1 MMSVIKSNIQ
11 SLMPPSPEEVMPNL
25 ASKAKALR
33 LAANLTQG
41 GLASRSGV
49 SLGTIKHFERT
60 GEVSLKSLLNIA
72 LAMHRLNDFEAVF
85 RASDVPQTLFTEE
98 KRTVRQRGRLK

>member
-1 MMSVIKSNIQ
+1 MSISKSNIQ
-11 SLMPPSPEEVMPNL
+11 NLLPPSPEEVMPTL
-25 ASKAKALR
+25 ARKAKALR

-60 GEVSLKSLLNIA
+60 GEISLKSLLKIA
-72 LAMHRLNDFEAVF
+72 LALHRLEDFEAVF
-85 RASDVPQTLFTEE
+85 CASDVPQTLFTEE
-98 KRTVRQRGRLK
+98 KTTLRQRGRLK

>member
-1 MMSVIKSNIQ
+1 MTVMKNNIQ
-11 SLMPPSPEEVMPNL
+11 SLLPPSPEEMMPDL

-33 LAANLTQG
+33 LAANLTQD

-72 LAMHRLNDFEAVF
+72 LALHRLEDFESVF
-85 RASDVPQTLFTEE
+85 CASDVPQTLFTEE